1 MRISPKKNNAFSAS
15 RSTGKPVE
23 QPKGDF
29 EDPVDQVSFLGK
41 LARIGKGAVIGAAIG
56 AVATGIGFVGAL
68 TGGTGA
74 LLGIAGAAALGIGL
88 AHKLDMTVPSSFI
101 SPGRAFREKTF
112 YGATAGAVGGTFGA
126 AMAGIGLVSGAGA
139 VAAAGAGIGYAATL
153 AATRNTL
160 FGIGEQ
166 FPNTL

>member
-1 MRISPKKNNAFSAS
+1 MRISPRKSYAPSTT
-15 RSTGKPVE
+15 RSKGRPLK
-23 QPKGDF
+23 QPGSDV
-29 EDPVDQVSFLGK
+29 EDPVDRVSFLGK

-56 AVATGIGFVGAL
+56 ATATGIGFVGAL

-88 AHKLDMTVPSSFI
+88 AHTLDMTVPSSFT
-101 SPGRAFREKTF
+101 SPDRASREKTF
-112 YGATAGAVGGTFGA
+112 YGGTAAAIGGTFGA

-139 VAAAGAGIGYAATL
+139 VAAAGVGIGYAATL